1 MKSDIILLIH
11 IANACTRINEYITGY
26 SLDDFMK
33 LPEKQDAVI
42 RQIEIVG
49 EAASHIT
56 PECKERYSTISWR
69 DIIGMRNML
78 IHQYF
83 GVDLVE
89 TYQTATVD
97 IPALFVA
104 ISNILHAEQ
113 TEDGKII

>member
-1 MKSDIILLIH
+1 
-11 IANACTRINEYITGY
+11 
-26 SLDDFMK
+26 MK

-56 PECKERYSTISWR
+56 PECKDRYSTIKWR

-83 GVDLVE
+83 GVDLIE
-89 TYQTATVD
+89 IYQTATVD
-97 IPALFVA
+97 IPELSMA
-104 ISNILHAEQ
+104 ISVILHEADPERR
-113 TEDGKII
+113 II